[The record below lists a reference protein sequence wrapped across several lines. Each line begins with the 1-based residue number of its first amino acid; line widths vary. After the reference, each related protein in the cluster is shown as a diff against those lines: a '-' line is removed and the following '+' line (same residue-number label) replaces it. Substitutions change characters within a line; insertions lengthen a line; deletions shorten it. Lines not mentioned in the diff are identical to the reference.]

1 MTILDDI
8 AKIPRKHKNGFGNI
22 KTITSVYIN
31 PVTLDV
37 AKAIAKQYNVSIS
50 GFMELAL
57 DRLLVEVMFERVPP
71 ATLEAVK
78 RESARRGMVPSA
90 LVREALDLLLK
101 EAGERLAA

>member
-1 MTILDDI
+1 MDGQAAQIKPAKRKGPPKTGHSPILF
-8 AKIPRKHKNGFGNI
+8 A
-22 KTITSVYIN
+22 
-31 PVTLDV
+31 
-37 AKAIAKQYNVSIS
+37 
-50 GFMELAL
+50 
-57 DRLLVEVMFERVPP
+57 RVPP